1 MVVRIPG
8 PFSPKYIV
16 DFAVRNDSVGPDW
29 TWESSL
35 TEDLMRYD
43 VLTQEAMRFVVRH
56 ALERAATD
64 GLPGDHH
71 FFIAFQTQHP
81 DVQMSADL
89 RERHP
94 DEMTVVLQH
103 RFWNLEV
110 HNDAFE
116 VDLTF
121 NNVPQHLFIPFEAI
135 KTFYD
140 PSVEFGVQFNIEP
153 AEALEA
159 AQKPSDLA
167 VADQDDMAQPSDTP
181 ESGQNGSGD
190 VESDE
195 GGQVVQLDAFRKK

>member
-1 MVVRIPG
+1 
-8 PFSPKYIV
+8 
-16 DFAVRNDSVGPDW
+16 
-29 TWESSL
+29 
-35 TEDLMRYD
+35 MRYD

-56 ALERAATD
+56 ALERAASE

-71 FFIAFQTQHP
+71 FFIAFQTKHP
-81 DVQMSADL
+81 GVEMSADL

-94 DEMTVVLQH
+94 EEMTVVLQH

-153 AEALEA
+153 MEALNSAQKSDREPDGDQEGA
-159 AQKPSDLA
+159 AQ
-167 VADQDDMAQPSDTP
+167 MSDTP
-181 ESGQNGSGD
+181 ESDQDIAEAGA
-190 VESDE
+190 DE
-195 GGQVVQLDAFRKK
+195 TGQVVQLDAFRKK

>member
-1 MVVRIPG
+1 M
-8 PFSPKYIV
+8 
-16 DFAVRNDSVGPDW
+16 
-29 TWESSL
+29 

-56 ALERAATD
+56 ALERAASE

-71 FFIAFQTQHP
+71 FFIAFQTKHP
-81 DVQMSADL
+81 GVEMSADL

-94 DEMTVVLQH
+94 EEMTVVLQH

-153 AEALEA
+153 MEALNS
-159 AQKPSDLA
+159 AQKSDRSLG
-167 VADQDDMAQPSDTP
+167 ADQEDATQLPDTP
-181 ESGQNGSGD
+181 ESDQDVAEASGD
-190 VESDE
+190 ET
-195 GGQVVQLDAFRKK
+195 GQVVQLDAFRKK